1 MLLLNKYNNKLAIS
15 KKSSQLFLII
25 KTFSGIYSFNL
36 NMLNQKKNQILMRL
50 KKIWLFRTSHLLI
63 NQTNSNAHIEFLSHI
78 KGVNP
83 FLMFLADLTSSLDKY
98 FLCELEF
105 MFYLNIDYLFG
116 LFIMKSMASSFC
128 WFFTWHTKR
137 YLQENYYTKKSL

>member
-1 MLLLNKYNNKLAIS
+1 M
-15 KKSSQLFLII
+15 
-25 KTFSGIYSFNL
+25 
-36 NMLNQKKNQILMRL
+36 
-50 KKIWLFRTSHLLI
+50 
-63 NQTNSNAHIEFLSHI
+63 HIEFFSHI

-116 LFIMKSMASSFC
+116 LFIIKSIASS
-128 WFFTWHTKR
+128 
-137 YLQENYYTKKSL
+137 LAVDSLLGIPRDICEKIIILKNLCRT